1 MMMNKLRNILFLM
14 MVMTAM
20 LVLVNS
26 VAANGGMVIRW
37 RVIGGGGGA
46 SSGGQ
51 YSISSSIGQ
60 PIVANASG
68 VHDQLCAGYWCGAPS
83 GYRLYLPTIQK

>member
-1 MMMNKLRNILFLM
+1 MTNKPHYILFLM
-14 MVMTAM
+14 MVITAL
-20 LVLVNS
+20 LVVGNS
-26 VAANGGMVIRW
+26 VAANGGMIIHW

-51 YSISSSIGQ
+51 YTISSTIGQ

-83 GYRLYLPTIQK
+83 GYHLYLPTIQK